1 MGETVILHGVRFRD
15 AEARP
20 VQAELLEP
28 LGDDYR
34 WRAVVTPLGRV
45 RPGDRLRFGEP
56 SESTVCLLSFLDAE
70 VVSLAGD
77 AAVLAF
83 AFSGPALTEAFDRL
97 GYRSPDR
104 SGSGTLA

>member
-34 WRAVVTPLGRV
+34 WRAP
-45 RPGDRLRFGEP
+45 
-56 SESTVCLLSFLDAE
+56 
-70 VVSLAGD
+70 VS
-77 AAVLAF
+77 
-83 AFSGPALTEAFDRL
+83 
-97 GYRSPDR
+97 
-104 SGSGTLA
+104 

>member
-1 MGETVILHGVRFRD
+1 MGETVILHGLRFRD

-28 LGDDYR
+28 LGDDR
-34 WRAVVTPLGRV
+34 WRAVVTPAGRV

-56 SESTVCLLSFLDAE
+56 SESSACLLGFLDAE
-70 VVSLAGD
+70 VVALAGD

-83 AFSGPALTEAFDRL
+83 AFSGPALTEALDRL
-97 GYRSPDR
+97 GYRPPDR